1 MVNTTVHRDYVYL
14 MTSSEEETRSQNV
27 TWIVV
32 DVTFTTRLNFVKL
45 KFNLLEKKIVTECK
59 IKVNIELN
67 SG

>member
-1 MVNTTVHRDYVYL
+1 MRKKPGRRMSHGLLL
-14 MTSSEEETRSQNV
+14 MSFMH
-27 TWIVV
+27 